1 MHKYTFGFN
10 VFNQPPEDFIT
21 YSIENKLNHIE
32 INLSKSHSS
41 IYSFDDRRIEA
52 LKKSSFDSDINFSLH
67 LPNHINVADNIST
80 KRRSDIKYLN
90 KVIDL
95 AIKLQVKYINCHM
108 GFFFWFPVQKWQRDK
123 ALKRFIDNIK
133 IVADKCEQNN
143 ILIALENVTPLPDGS
158 EHLLLGDNIND
169 LEFVFSNLDSS
180 IIKFC
185 LDTGHANLAEG
196 VNTYLNA
203 FSEKL
208 IAIHYHDNLGNDDS
222 HLVVGEGNINWEQ
235 FAKILNNIKFN
246 GPLIS
251 ECRNYKPHEA
261 ALKFKKFLV

>member
-10 VFNQPPEDFIT
+10 VFNYPPEDFIT

-32 INLSKSHSS
+32 INLSQSHSS
-41 IYSFDDRRIEA
+41 IASFDDRRIEA
-52 LKKSSFDSDINFSLH
+52 LKKNISDSDINFSLH
-67 LPNHINVADNIST
+67 LPNHINVADNISA
-80 KRRSDIKYLN
+80 KRRSDIKYLK

-108 GFFFWFPVQKWQRDK
+108 GFFFWFPVKKWQRDK
-123 ALKRFIDNIK
+123 ALKRFIDNLK
-133 IVADKCEQNN
+133 TVTEKCEHHN
-143 ILIALENVTPLPDGS
+143 ILLALENVTPLPDGS
-158 EHLLLGDNIND
+158 DHLLLGDNIND
-169 LEFVFSNLDSS
+169 LEFVFSNLNSP

-196 VNTYLNA
+196 VQSYLHT

-222 HLVVGEGNINWEQ
+222 HLVVGEGNINWAQ
-235 FAKILNNIKFN
+235 FAIILNNIKFN

-261 ALKFKKFLV
+261 ALKLKNFLV